1 MSTDRIFR
9 WRLLIEEYGPTFVH
23 IKGEH
28 NVIADALSRLDVNFS
43 GLLGG
48 RFCFEIVGLSGL
60 FGRFFFEN
68 FASGLFGRSFFEI
81 VVSGLLRSSFF
92 ENVVIFDVDA
102 QSGPGLLFEFC
113 RDFLRAGGEVADMA
127 HAGLNDVIVA
137 QKACNFLGFRGRF
150 DDH

>member
-1 MSTDRIFR
+1 MPAYTFAFAVFVGRQNKFANLLQRIFEFGNQFFSVR
-9 WRLLIEEYGPTFVH
+9 TDHIER
-23 IKGEH
+23 IK
-28 NVIADALSRLDVNFS
+28 
-43 GLLGG
+43 
-48 RFCFEIVGLSGL
+48 
-60 FGRFFFEN
+60 
-68 FASGLFGRSFFEI
+68 
-81 VVSGLLRSSFF
+81 
-92 ENVVIFDVDA
+92 VIFDVDA